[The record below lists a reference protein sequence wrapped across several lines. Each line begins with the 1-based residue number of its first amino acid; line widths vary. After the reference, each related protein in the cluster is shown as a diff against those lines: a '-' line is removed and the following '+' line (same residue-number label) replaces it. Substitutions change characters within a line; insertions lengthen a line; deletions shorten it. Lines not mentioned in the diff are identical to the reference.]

1 MAIKG
6 SLREASLADVCQLL
20 SLGFKTG
27 CLSVADGSRFGQ
39 IFFEKGRIT
48 YARIVNRRDRLGD
61 LLVRDG
67 VLRQEQLDQ
76 VLAEQS
82 KEPDRR
88 VGELLVEHDYIS
100 RNDLAS
106 YVRLQIEEAIY
117 HLFTW
122 SRGNFYFEVDERPE
136 ADILVS
142 INPESLMLEA
152 ARRVDEWSLIQKKIP
167 SMDLLFEIERNRLRG
182 APVTLTPEQEL
193 VVGLFDGSRT
203 VQEVVEETGLT
214 EFSVGKALYGLV
226 QAGFAHR
233 VGQRA
238 EEPPRGRESEVQERQ
253 NLGIAFFRTGML
265 ADATREFARVLQLD
279 ANHAGARFH
288 LALIAIRERRL
299 REGIRQFQLLV
310 EDRGPSL
317 AAFVNMAI
325 ALRGLERYEDAL
337 LVLEQAEQIAP
348 RHPATALNTGIT
360 LLHTGD
366 YVGARDA
373 FRDCRMR
380 LTEGKKPDVEY
391 YYHASLSHAL
401 VGDLSAAEAVV
412 KEGLEAT
419 PDSPP
424 LLLMYAHLHEFRGD
438 LDGADRAYRQAIL
451 EDSMLAQA
459 HKGLGD
465 VAYRRGAHDDAFH
478 SYTRVT
484 EIAPELGDDVYAKIG
499 NIHYKKRNIE
509 AAVAAWNRALQ
520 INPDNAIVRS
530 NLEIVADAA
539 R

>member
-67 VLRQEQLDQ
+67 VLRQDQLEQ

-88 VGELLVEHDYIS
+88 VGELLVEHGYIS

-152 ARRVDEWSLIQKKIP
+152 ARRVDEWGLIQKKIP

-203 VQEVVEETGLT
+203 VQEVVDETGLT

-253 NLGIAFFRTGML
+253 NLGIAFFKTGML

-279 ANHAGARFH
+279 TNHAGARFH

-310 EDRGPSL
+310 EERGPSL

-337 LVLEQAEQIAP
+337 LVLEQAEQIATG
-348 RHPATALNTGIT
+348 HPATALNIGIT
-360 LLHTGD
+360 LLHTHD
-366 YVGARDA
+366 YIGARDA
-373 FRDCRMR
+373 FRDYRTR
-380 LTEGKKPDVEY
+380 LATGKKPDVEY

-401 VGDLSAAEAVV
+401 VGDLAAAEAVV

-530 NLEIVADAA
+530 NLEIVADAE